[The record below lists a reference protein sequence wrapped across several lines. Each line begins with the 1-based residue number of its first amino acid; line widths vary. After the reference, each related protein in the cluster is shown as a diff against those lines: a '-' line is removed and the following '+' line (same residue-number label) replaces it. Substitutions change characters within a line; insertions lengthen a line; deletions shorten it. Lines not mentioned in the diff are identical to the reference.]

1 MNAIDAD
8 ETPSDGAGDLVGA
21 LDLGGASTQVA
32 TALRQRVPPQLNKKH
47 FSVATYLGYGVER
60 FHERYIKTVDRDP
73 CAQPADFDGCRSA
86 IASALGIMDCRSQ
99 HKQPCALPFD
109 SGEDEAPPEPIKPA
123 PNARFVATSLYF
135 YAWRTLHQAL
145 PLLVELG
152 GEEYDTA
159 YAKKAHLGLD
169 GMWPAPSVEKAKDA
183 AEAYCSASPA
193 LLSKAASEEIAW
205 DAFHGDSARR
215 HRDFPRRCFEAAYVD
230 VLLRDVVGVDPGGRA
245 LLVAIMLRG
254 VELDWTL
261 GAVLDADAHALRRP
275 RHIPHASGVDG
286 TVPVTKKH
294 GGWRFFLLGFCG
306 IALLL
311 VLVSR
316 GGNDQRRSSKLAKA
330 SPRTGGHLEFP
341 SNGWRRAAPASCR
354 ARATSTRGGGL
365 PTALSLARYSRS
377 RPPSTRRAPSRRR
390 ALAACG
396 ASTRARRS
404 GRPCPS
410 RRRRRRFRRAR
421 AAARPGTARSP
432 AAGHLRRSVRRPSRP
447 RPPPCARRAN
457 RLCVAAVVVKTGS
470 VVSARSAACTQSSRS
485 TMVSRAKLLVVC
497 SLRKPRLSDHS
508 TMQGSI
514 TTSEC

>member
-1 MNAIDAD
+1 MRAAAALLLLTTASASRFSVLLEAGSTGTRVYVYERVKAKEIAGSRSPIKQPPGLHAFVGNDSALKNYLLPLVDWAKDRVPEEEWGATPLRLYATAGMRLVGDENAAKLYDACHTILSETPFLIRRSAIKTITGEDEAFFGAVGANYAVNAIDAD

-73 CAQPADFDGCRSA
+73 CAQPADFDGCRNA

-99 HKQPCALPFD
+99 NKQPCALPFD

-152 GEEYDTA
+152 GEGYDTA
-159 YAKKAHLGLD
+159 YAKKAHAGLD
-169 GMWPAPSVEKAKDA
+169 GMWPAPSVEKARAA

-205 DAFHGDSARR
+205 DAFHGDAARR

-245 LLVAIMLRG
+245 LLVAIKLRG

-341 SNGWRRAAPASCR
+341 SNGWRRAAP
-354 ARATSTRGGGL
+354 GL
-365 PTALSLARYSRS
+365 
-377 RPPSTRRAPSRRR
+377 
-390 ALAACG
+390 
-396 ASTRARRS
+396 
-404 GRPCPS
+404 
-410 RRRRRRFRRAR
+410 
-421 AAARPGTARSP
+421 
-432 AAGHLRRSVRRPSRP
+432 
-447 RPPPCARRAN
+447 
-457 RLCVAAVVVKTGS
+457 
-470 VVSARSAACTQSSRS
+470 
-485 TMVSRAKLLVVC
+485 VSRASYEHLSAARLV
-497 SLRKPRLSDHS
+497 
-508 TMQGSI
+508 
-514 TTSEC
+514 